1 MFSEGRAHLIDAFP
15 LAVAHGGSNASFAQE
30 KNSVGTISSYRLEYQ
45 FQISLEVR
53 LWTYLAYP
61 CMQLDIQEKHEE
73 ISRTFGETLSWLETW
88 RFALFSKSLKLTLK
102 RPWGHHSGT
111 TTNCSIHVWQNWLWL
126 TFGWQTKVYVPFT
139 FFSKRSG
146 KEDCKI
152 QGFFHVSPK
161 NHPKSTRN
169 PTARNDAFN

>member
-73 ISRTFGETLSWLETW
+73 ISRTFGETLPWLETW

-102 RPWGHHSGT
+102 RPWGQHSGT
-111 TTNCSIHVWQNWLWL
+111 TTNCSIHVWQRLPL
-126 TFGWQTKVYVPFT
+126 IDLRLADQSMFYLRSIAT
-139 FFSKRSG
+139 RSG
-146 KEDCKI
+146 NPRLLYPKI
-152 QGFFHVSPK
+152 CPCVLQK
-161 NHPKSTRN
+161 NHPK
-169 PTARNDAFN
+169 FNKESSNC